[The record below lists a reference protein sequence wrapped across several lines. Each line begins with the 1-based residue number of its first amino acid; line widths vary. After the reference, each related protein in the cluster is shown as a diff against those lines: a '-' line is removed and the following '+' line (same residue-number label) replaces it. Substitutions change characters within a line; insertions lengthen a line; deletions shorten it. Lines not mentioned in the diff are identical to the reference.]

1 MAFSSAFPL
10 LSKSYRICSQ
20 FLPFACT
27 FRRFL
32 QSEEAFQKIPSL
44 FRTSFHSLLIP
55 GRSFRCGFRWNSSD
69 NGIPQH
75 FLQGYS
81 QRIIDLLN
89 KVPLRFFL
97 VQVAPVGIY
106 RCNNKLA
113 HGLPAVTQNLVG
125 SPGLRLVE
133 IQAELDIPNVF
144 NHCADDI
151 PSGIRNPW
159 QWRKCR
165 HRM

>member
-1 MAFSSAFPL
+1 MAFSFAFRL
-10 LSKSYRICSQ
+10 LSKSYRICIY
-20 FLPFACT
+20 FLPFACN

-32 QSEEAFQKIPSL
+32 QSEEAFQEISSL

-55 GRSFRCGFRWNSSD
+55 GRSFRCGFHWNSSD
-69 NGIPQH
+69 NGILQC
-75 FLQGYS
+75 FLQRLS

-97 VQVAPVGIY
+97 VQVAPIGIH
-106 RCNNKLA
+106 RRNDKLA
-113 HGLPAVTQNLVG
+113 HGSSAAAQNLVG

-144 NHCADDI
+144 SHCADDI
-151 PSGIRNPW
+151 PSGTRSPW
-159 QWRKCR
+159 QW
-165 HRM
+165 HRCHHRR

>member
-55 GRSFRCGFRWNSSD
+55 GRSFRCGFHWNSSD
-69 NGIPQH
+69 NGIPQC
-75 FLQGYS
+75 FLQRFS
-81 QRIIDLLN
+81 QRIINLLN
-89 KVPLRFFL
+89 KELFCFFL
-97 VQVAPVGIY
+97 VQVAPIGIH
-106 RCNNKLA
+106 RCNDKLA
-113 HGLPAVTQNLVG
+113 HGSSAAAQNLVG

-133 IQAELDIPNVF
+133 IQAELDIANVF
-144 NHCADDI
+144 SHCADDI
-151 PSGIRNPW
+151 PSGIRSPW
-159 QWRKCR
+159 QWRKCH
-165 HRM
+165 HRR

>member
-55 GRSFRCGFRWNSSD
+55 GRSFRCGFYRNSSG
-69 NGIPQH
+69 NGIPQC
-75 FLQGYS
+75 FLQRFS

-97 VQVAPVGIY
+97 VQVAPVGIH
-106 RCNNKLA
+106 RRSDKLA
-113 HGLPAVTQNLVG
+113 HGSSATAQNLVG

-144 NHCADDI
+144 NHCVDDI
-151 PSGIRNPW
+151 PSGTRSPW
-159 QWRKCR
+159 QWHRCR
-165 HRM
+165 HRR